1 MRAQHLSGKSIPI
14 KWTSYIR
21 GMSAAMHLRY
31 LKAVK
36 FLALVP
42 AQGLISLDTLLSNLQ
57 VADVATSSVVAESSG
72 EEATADK
79 SVQVSKCLSSFHI
92 TA

>member
-1 MRAQHLSGKSIPI
+1 
-14 KWTSYIR
+14 
-21 GMSAAMHLRY
+21 MHLRY

-42 AQGLISLDTLLSNLQ
+42 AQGLISLDILSNLQ
-57 VADVATSSVVAESSG
+57 VADVETSSVVAESCG

-79 SVQVSKCLSSFHI
+79 SAQVITLVSSVFPRSI
-92 TA
+92 

>member
-1 MRAQHLSGKSIPI
+1 MRAQFPLSEQAISHEGRAQHRP
-14 KWTSYIR
+14 
-21 GMSAAMHLRY
+21 MHLRY

-42 AQGLISLDTLLSNLQ
+42 AQGLISLDILLSNLQ
-57 VADVATSSVVAESSG
+57 VADVETSSVVAQSSG

-79 SVQVSKCLSSFHI
+79 SAQVITLVSSAFPRSI
-92 TA
+92 

>member
-1 MRAQHLSGKSIPI
+1 
-14 KWTSYIR
+14 
-21 GMSAAMHLRY
+21 MHLHY

-42 AQGLISLDTLLSNLQ
+42 AQSLISLDILLSNLQ
-57 VADVATSSVVAESSG
+57 VADVKTSSVVAQSSG

-79 SVQVSKCLSSFHI
+79 SAQVITLVSSAFPRSI
-92 TA
+92 

>member
-1 MRAQHLSGKSIPI
+1 
-14 KWTSYIR
+14 
-21 GMSAAMHLRY
+21 MHLRY

-42 AQGLISLDTLLSNLQ
+42 AQDLTSVDILLSNLQ
-57 VADVATSSVVAESSG
+57 VADVETSSVVAESPG

-79 SVQVSKCLSSFHI
+79 SAQVITLVSSAFPRSI
-92 TA
+92 

>member
-1 MRAQHLSGKSIPI
+1 
-14 KWTSYIR
+14 
-21 GMSAAMHLRY
+21 MHLRY

-42 AQGLISLDTLLSNLQ
+42 AQGLISLDMLSNLQ
-57 VADVATSSVVAESSG
+57 VADVETSSVVAESSG

-79 SVQVSKCLSSFHI
+79 SAQVITLVSSAFPRSI
-92 TA
+92 

>member
-1 MRAQHLSGKSIPI
+1 
-14 KWTSYIR
+14 
-21 GMSAAMHLRY
+21 MHLRY

-42 AQGLISLDTLLSNLQ
+42 ARGLISLDILLSNLQ
-57 VADVATSSVVAESSG
+57 VADVETSSVIAESSG

-79 SVQVSKCLSSFHI
+79 SAQVIALDSSAFPRSI
-92 TA
+92 

>member
-1 MRAQHLSGKSIPI
+1 
-14 KWTSYIR
+14 
-21 GMSAAMHLRY
+21 MHLRY

-57 VADVATSSVVAESSG
+57 VADVVAESSG

-79 SVQVSKCLSSFHI
+79 SVQVITLVSKCLS
-92 TA
+92 

>member
-1 MRAQHLSGKSIPI
+1 
-14 KWTSYIR
+14 
-21 GMSAAMHLRY
+21 MHLRY

-42 AQGLISLDTLLSNLQ
+42 AQGLISLDILLSNLQ
-57 VADVATSSVVAESSG
+57 VADVETSSVLAESSG

-79 SVQVSKCLSSFHI
+79 S
-92 TA
+92 A

>member
-1 MRAQHLSGKSIPI
+1 
-14 KWTSYIR
+14 
-21 GMSAAMHLRY
+21 MHLRY

-42 AQGLISLDTLLSNLQ
+42 AQGLTSVDILLSNLQ
-57 VADVATSSVVAESSG
+57 VADVETSSVVAESSG

-79 SVQVSKCLSSFHI
+79 SAKLITLVSSAFPRSI
-92 TA
+92 

>member
-1 MRAQHLSGKSIPI
+1 
-14 KWTSYIR
+14 
-21 GMSAAMHLRY
+21 MHLRY
-31 LKAVK
+31 PKAVK

-42 AQGLISLDTLLSNLQ
+42 AQGLISLDILLSNLQ

-79 SVQVSKCLSSFHI
+79 SVQVIKLVLSAFPRSI
-92 TA
+92 SQPKQK

>member
-1 MRAQHLSGKSIPI
+1 
-14 KWTSYIR
+14 
-21 GMSAAMHLRY
+21 MHLRY

-42 AQGLISLDTLLSNLQ
+42 AQGLISLDILLSNLQ
-57 VADVATSSVVAESSG
+57 VADVETSSVVAESSG

-79 SVQVSKCLSSFHI
+79 SVQVITLVSKCLSSFHI